1 MPVDKQVQLR
11 YEVLNKCFRDL
22 YRDYTIDDLVDAC
35 NKAMLREFDME
46 DGVSKRTVQNDI
58 ANLQMP
64 PYNIRLD
71 ENLKNGRKRIY
82 RYYDTNFTLPQ
93 FRMNDSDRNK
103 IQAAV
108 NVLENYGGEPLLDW
122 ARTLLMQIES
132 GLFGSDSSSVVSFQ
146 SNPDLKNI
154 SLFGDLLQ
162 AILNKKVLKLTYA
175 PFGKDSYVDRVYPYH
190 LKQFNDRW
198 YLIAQAFGYD
208 TYGHYA
214 LDRIVSFEIIDVPYV
229 ESEVDFSEYFD
240 DVIGVTVPDR
250 DEPID
255 VLLRIRDHRYN
266 YIKTKPLHL
275 TQREVGEEDGY
286 TRVTINVKIN
296 KELIALLLSYGSDV
310 EVLSPASLR
319 IMMKKE
325 ISAMCYKYLI
335 DEENLHR

>member
-1 MPVDKQVQLR
+1 MPIVKHVEVR
-11 YEVLNKCFRDL
+11 HKVLNKCFRDL
-22 YRDYTIDDLVDAC
+22 YREYTIDDLVEEC
-35 NKAMLREFDME
+35 NKAMRKLGKSE
-46 DGVSKRTVQNDI
+46 VSKRTVQYDI
-58 ANLQMP
+58 ATMEAD
-64 PYNIRLD
+64 YGIHLD
-71 ENLKNGRKRIY
+71 ENLYRGKKRLY
-82 RYYDTNFTLPQ
+82 RYYDTDYSLPHLE
-93 FRMNDSDRNK
+93 MDDSDRFK
-103 IQAAV
+103 IKAAV

-154 SLFGDLLQ
+154 FLFGDLLQ

-175 PFGKDSYVDRVYPYH
+175 PFGKDAYVDRVYPYH

>member
-22 YRDYTIDDLVDAC
+22 YREYTIDDLVDAC
-35 NKAMLREFDME
+35 NKAMLKAFDME

-108 NVLENYGGEPLLDW
+108 NVLENYAGEPLLDW
-122 ARTLLMQIES
+122 ART
-132 GLFGSDSSSVVSFQ
+132 
-146 SNPDLKNI
+146 
-154 SLFGDLLQ
+154 LFGDLLQ

-175 PFGKDSYVDRVYPYH
+175 PFGKDAYEARVYPYH

-198 YLIAQAFGYD
+198 YLIAQAVGYD
-208 TYGHYA
+208 TLGHYA
-214 LDRIVSFEIIDVPYV
+214 LDRIERFEEIGMPYV

-240 DVIGVTVPDR
+240 DVIGVTVPER
-250 DEPID
+250 FEPVD
-255 VLLRIRDHRYN
+255 VILRVSNNRFN

-275 TQREVGEEDGY
+275 SQRVIGEDRNH
-286 TRVTINVKIN
+286 TRISINVKIN
-296 KELIALLLSYGSDV
+296 KELIALILSFGADI
-310 EVLSPASLR
+310 EVLAPASLR
-319 IMMKKE
+319 AEIAKK
-325 ISAMCYKYLI
+325 IRAMNDNYPNYA
-335 DEENLHR
+335 ENLHS

>member
-1 MPVDKQVQLR
+1 MRKLGKS
-11 YEVLNKCFRDL
+11 E
-22 YRDYTIDDLVDAC
+22 
-35 NKAMLREFDME
+35 
-46 DGVSKRTVQNDI
+46 VSKRTVQYDI
-58 ANLQMP
+58 ATMEAD
-64 PYNIRLD
+64 YGIHLD
-71 ENLKNGRKRIY
+71 ENLYRGKKRLY
-82 RYYDTNFTLPQ
+82 RYYDTDYSLPHLE
-93 FRMNDSDRNK
+93 MDDSDRFK
-103 IQAAV
+103 IKAAV

-154 SLFGDLLQ
+154 FLFGDLLQ

-175 PFGKDSYVDRVYPYH
+175 PFGKDAYVDRVYPYH

>member
-22 YRDYTIDDLVDAC
+22 YREYTIDDLVDAC
-35 NKAMLREFDME
+35 NKAMLKAFDME

-108 NVLENYGGEPLLDW
+108 NVLENYAGEPLLDW

-175 PFGKDSYVDRVYPYH
+175 PFGKDAYEARVYPYH

-198 YLIAQAFGYD
+198 YLIAQAVGYD
-208 TYGHYA
+208 TLGHYA
-214 LDRIVSFEIIDVPYV
+214 LDRIERFEEIDMPYV

-240 DVIGVTVPDR
+240 ELKESMAKHSVESLVEEFNRQVGRRSWTSIRGVHDSLLIDTLMAKGVDVSAIYDGVD
-250 DEPID
+250 ISFA
-255 VLLRIRDHRYN
+255 
-266 YIKTKPLHL
+266 KK
-275 TQREVGEEDGY
+275 
-286 TRVTINVKIN
+286 
-296 KELIALLLSYGSDV
+296 IALNKDKNKIIFG
-310 EVLSPASLR
+310 
-319 IMMKKE
+319 
-325 ISAMCYKYLI
+325 
-335 DEENLHR
+335 

>member
-1 MPVDKQVQLR
+1 ML
-11 YEVLNKCFRDL
+11 
-22 YRDYTIDDLVDAC
+22 
-35 NKAMLREFDME
+35 KAFDME

-82 RYYDTNFTLPQ
+82 RYCDTNFTLPQ

-108 NVLENYGGEPLLDW
+108 NVLENYAGEPLLDW

-175 PFGKDSYVDRVYPYH
+175 PFGKDAYEARVYPYH

-198 YLIAQAFGYD
+198 YLIAQAVGYD
-208 TYGHYA
+208 TLGHYA
-214 LDRIVSFEIIDVPYV
+214 LDRIERFEEIDMPYV

-240 DVIGVTVPDR
+240 DVIGVTVPER
-250 DEPID
+250 YEPVD
-255 VLLRIRDHRYN
+255 VILRVSNNRFN

-275 TQREVGEEDGY
+275 SQRVIGEDSNH
-286 TRVTINVKIN
+286 TRISINVKIN
-296 KELIALLLSYGSDV
+296 KELIALILSFGPDV
-310 EVLSPASLR
+310 EVIAPENLR
-319 IMMKKE
+319 KE
-325 ISAMCYKYLI
+325 VAQRISAMNNNY
-335 DEENLHR
+335 ENKQ

>member
-22 YRDYTIDDLVDAC
+22 YREYTIDDLVDAC

-198 YLIAQAFGYD
+198 YLIAQAVGYD
-208 TYGHYA
+208 TLGHYA
-214 LDRIVSFEIIDVPYV
+214 LDRIESFE
-229 ESEVDFSEYFD
+229 EVDMKYLESDIDFEEYFD
-240 DVIGVTVPDR
+240 DVIGVTVPER
-250 DEPID
+250 LEPLD
-255 VLLRIRDHRYN
+255 VVLRVSNNRFN

-275 TQREVGEEDGY
+275 SQRVISEERNH
-286 TRVTINVKIN
+286 TTIAINVKIN
-296 KELIALLLSYGSDV
+296 KELIALILSFGPDV
-310 EVLSPASLR
+310 EVIAPANLR
-319 IMMKKE
+319 KE
-325 ISAMCYKYLI
+325 VAQRISAMNFTYEKK
-335 DEENLHR
+335 

>member
-22 YRDYTIDDLVDAC
+22 YREYTIDDLVDAC
-35 NKAMLREFDME
+35 NKAMLKAFDME

-82 RYYDTNFTLPQ
+82 RYCDTNFTLPQ

-108 NVLENYGGEPLLDW
+108 NVLENYAGEPLLDW

-175 PFGKDSYVDRVYPYH
+175 PFGKDAYVARVYPYH
-190 LKQFNDRW
+190 LKQYNDRW
-198 YLIAQAFGYD
+198 YLIAQAVGYD
-208 TYGHYA
+208 TLGHYA
-214 LDRIVSFEIIDVPYV
+214 LDRIERFEEIDMPYV

-240 DVIGVTVPDR
+240 DVIGVTVPER
-250 DEPID
+250 YEPVD
-255 VLLRIRDHRYN
+255 VILRVSNNRFN

-275 TQREVGEEDGY
+275 SQRVIGEDRNH
-286 TRVTINVKIN
+286 TRISINVKIN
-296 KELIALLLSYGSDV
+296 KELIALILSFGPDV
-310 EVLSPASLR
+310 EVIAPENLR
-319 IMMKKE
+319 KE
-325 ISAMCYKYLI
+325 VAQRISAMNNNY
-335 DEENLHR
+335 ENKQ